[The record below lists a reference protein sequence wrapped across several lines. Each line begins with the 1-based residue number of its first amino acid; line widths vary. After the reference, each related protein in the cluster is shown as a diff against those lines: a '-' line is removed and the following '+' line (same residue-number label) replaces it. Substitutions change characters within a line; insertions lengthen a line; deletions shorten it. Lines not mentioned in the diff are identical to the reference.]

1 MARLA
6 FYLLVIAVVGS
17 ALFLCASKVE
27 LAALV
32 WRFDSGDFTALKRL
46 QSLGEAGQ
54 KEVQKYCRLVLTP
67 ALDDGT
73 PGAISRLFFL
83 GDTGYTTLN
92 NYFAGALSETAVEI
106 PASTSRSLP
115 HTLSQ
120 DVEHFL
126 FLGRDGT
133 LEVAGEAFEP
143 NAPAAGSTAL
153 FVDRETP
160 FEHLLTVLET
170 LAKENVC
177 TVYFAASVEGKLSFA
192 KVELTSPARIYVPYP
207 HRLVALSDENSFF
220 NHTKT
225 QDPAAFARAI
235 ERAREES
242 IRPNFHVRFII
253 AEIVRFDSLFK
264 LITFCL
270 EKETSLILRLLTDED
285 AFILDEEAELQ
296 GLKQ

>member
-1 MARLA
+1 VVRLA

-32 WRFDSGDFTALKRL
+32 WRFDSGELGASKRL
-46 QSLGEAGQ
+46 QSLGDAAQ
-54 KEVQKYCRLVLTP
+54 KEVQKYCYLILTP

-73 PGAISRLFFL
+73 PGALSKLFIL
-83 GDTGYTTLN
+83 GETGQAALN
-92 NYFAGALSETAVEI
+92 NYFAKTLSETAVEI
-106 PASTSRSLP
+106 PVSTSRSLP

-120 DVEHFL
+120 DAKHFL
-126 FLGRDGT
+126 FLNRDGT

-143 NAPAAGSTAL
+143 NAPAAGSAAL

-170 LAKENVC
+170 LAKENTR
-177 TVYFAASVEGKLSFA
+177 TVHLAASAEGKLLFA
-192 KVELTSPARIYVPYP
+192 KVELTTPAVIYTLFP
-207 HRLVALSDENSFF
+207 HTLVALSDENSFF

-225 QDPAAFARAI
+225 SDSAAFARAI
-235 ERAREES
+235 ERAREEA
-242 IRPNFHVRFII
+242 IRPNFYIRFIV
-253 AEIVRFDSLFK
+253 AETVHFDTLFK
-264 LITFCL
+264 LITFCI
-270 EKETSLILRLLTDED
+270 EKETSPLFKLLTDED
-285 AFILDEEAELQ
+285 AFILNDEAERQ